1 MRLNLAIGF
10 ALVLVAFILLS
21 VAPLPAAHDGRAPVS
36 ALALGADRPVAEICL
51 PDAEIDACAALFL
64 DEDGYE
70 LCLRDGASGRVK
82 CLNEFRDA
90 DRETGPPTDSL
101 PALRTVAL

>member
-21 VAPLPAAHDGRAPVS
+21 VAPLPAAHEGRGPAS
-36 ALALGADRPVAEICL
+36 ASPPGADRPVAEICL
-51 PDAEIDACAALFL
+51 PDAESDACAALFL

-82 CLNEFRDA
+82 CLNEFRDV
-90 DRETGPPTDSL
+90 DRETGPPTVGL
-101 PALRTVAL
+101 PVVRTVVL

>member
-21 VAPLPAAHDGRAPVS
+21 VAPLPAAHEGRSPVS
-36 ALALGADRPVAEICL
+36 ASPPGADRPVAEICL
-51 PDAEIDACAALFL
+51 PDAASDACAALFL

-70 LCLRDGASGRVK
+70 LCLHDGASGRVR

-90 DRETGPPTDSL
+90 DRETGPPTDRL
-101 PALRTVAL
+101 PSLRTITL